1 MAFDK
6 KAYDKEYEKK
16 KLVMVMVR
24 LNKQSDSDI
33 IDAIGDKNRAG
44 NIKRL
49 VRIGI
54 GKTKEE

>member
-49 VRIGI
+49 VRMGM
-54 GKTKEE
+54 GVKEA

>member
-16 KLVMVMVR
+16 KLVRVMVR

-33 IDAIGDKNRAG
+33 IEAIGDNNRAG

-49 VRIGI
+49 VRMGM
-54 GKTKEE
+54 GVKEV